1 MVVVVILVVAT
12 IITVTSC
19 SPIFIIAVAEGL
31 AVAIEV
37 IVPSLR
43 IFFSELPLDRIPAT
57 VIAIIV
63 VT

>member
-1 MVVVVILVVAT
+1 MVAILVIIT
-12 IITVTSC
+12 IITAISC
-19 SPIFIIAVAEGL
+19 SPIFIIAVAVVL

-37 IVPSLR
+37 TVPSLR
-43 IFFSELPLDRIPAT
+43 IFFFEPPIDHIPAT